1 MAEKV
6 LYIVGGPNGAGKTTF
21 IRNFLKANPVEY
33 LSADAIAA
41 DLSPQNPALALIE
54 AAREF
59 VRRLSEVLASDQS
72 CLIES
77 TLSGRSLHRAIQE
90 ARLRGFR
97 VEMKFLFISSA
108 ELSLARVRQRV
119 RKGGHNVPDADV
131 LRRFSRTF
139 RNFWRLYRPLA
150 DLWVVAYND
159 ASGPQDAV
167 IGTPVGSLILDEAL
181 FQKFIRIAESDDA
194 DAGNQ

>member
-6 LYIVGGPNGAGKTTF
+6 FYIVGGPNGAGKTTF
-21 IRNFLKANPVEY
+21 IRNFLKSHPVEY

-41 DLSPQNPALALIE
+41 ELSPQNPALALIG
-54 AAREF
+54 AGRQF
-59 VRRLSEVLASDQS
+59 VNRLAEIVASDQS

-77 TLSGRSLHRAIQE
+77 TLSGRSLHREIQE

-97 VEMKFLFISSA
+97 IEMKFLFISSA

-119 RKGGHNVPDADV
+119 RKGGHDVPAADV
-131 LRRFSRTF
+131 FRRFSRTF

-167 IGTPVGSLILDEAL
+167 IGTPVGNVVLDEAL
-181 FQKFIRIAESDDA
+181 FRQFMQIAESDDA
-194 DAGNQ
+194 DAGNE